1 MYCVLVDRFPQLLL
15 YTWGRHYN
23 YDGDDGDDDDDDDDY
38 DDDDDDDD
46 DYDDDDD
53 DDELIMIDDEMIMID
68 DDKACSYVSWYVWY
82 ILSKWFS

>member
-23 YDGDDGDDDDDDDDY
+23 YDGDDGDDD
-38 DDDDDDDD
+38 
-46 DYDDDDD
+46 
-53 DDELIMIDDEMIMID
+53 EMIMIDD

-82 ILSKWFS
+82 ILIIL